1 MTAEQITAERTAA
14 ERSEA
19 AARRAGVEVRELRE
33 IADFEAVAALF
44 DTIWKAPPT
53 AVPITVELMIAF
65 AHSGNYVA
73 GAFEGERL
81 AGASIGF
88 LAGPPGTTLH
98 SHVTGAAVGRG
109 IGFALKLH
117 QRAWALAQG
126 LTRITWTYDPLV
138 RRNAHFNITKLGAR
152 PEAYLPSFY
161 GRMEDAVNAGD
172 ESDRLLAVWPVA
184 GPRVAAA
191 CACDVPE
198 PAPAPADAVVALGE
212 RDDRP
217 VEGRGD
223 GRVLLVA
230 TPRDVETLRRAR
242 PATAAA
248 WRRAVRASLGGLL
261 DDGARVTGFT
271 AAGEY
276 IVERS

>member
-1 MTAEQITAERTAA
+1 MTSGTSAETAFGRA
-14 ERSEA
+14 EA

-33 IADFEAVAALF
+33 IAEFEGVAALF
-44 DTIWKAPPT
+44 DAIWKTPPT

-65 AHSGNYVA
+65 AHSGNYVT
-73 GAFEGERL
+73 GAFDGGRM
-81 AGASIGF
+81 AGASVGF

-109 IGFALKLH
+109 IGYALKLH
-117 QRAWALAQG
+117 QRAWALARG

-138 RRNAHFNITKLGAR
+138 RRNAHFNITKLGAL

-184 GPRVAAA
+184 EPRVVAA
-191 CACDVPE
+191 CARDVRE
-198 PAPAPADAVVALGE
+198 PARAPADAVMALGE
-212 RDDRP
+212 RDGRP
-217 VEGRGD
+217 VEERGD
-223 GRVLLVA
+223 GQVLLVA
-230 TPRDVETLRRAR
+230 TPRDVETLRREH
-242 PATAAA
+242 PGTAAA

-261 DDGARVTGFT
+261 DEGARVTGFT